1 MIEWLLSD
9 AIYPIIMTLLCIILV
24 SPFIVLIVYTN
35 ITRKYELRPLA
46 LSITIVSTILL
57 GIPIFYIGD
66 SIKFEYVSDEQWKQI
81 YTNNIEAKVKIDI
94 TNYNLSLK
102 NKDTLVAGEYI
113 ELDQYDALKSSKNN
127 KIIVE
132 KNGASYS
139 KKVLIDKNDI
149 ISNSDVNSNSKIIK
163 IEYKNIQ
170 GHQRTLFGY
179 KSPIEK
185 NAIIDNIDGKI
196 RITIEKDSTEKELKQ
211 LFENNE

>member
-1 MIEWLLSD
+1 MIGWLLSD

-24 SPFIVLIVYTN
+24 SPFIVLIIYTN

-94 TNYNLSLK
+94 TNYNLSLRD
-102 NKDTLVAGEYI
+102 KDTLIAGEYI
-113 ELDQYDALKSSKNN
+113 ELDQYNALKSSKNN

-139 KKVLIDKNDI
+139 KKVLIDENDI
-149 ISNSDVNSNSKIIK
+149 ISNNDVNSNSKIIK

-185 NAIIDNIDGKI
+185 NATIDNIDGKI